1 VWQLRERWHATGQ
14 DDSAEAEHV
23 RLSSS
28 RWRSALRAVFIAL
41 LSAAAGYVGG
51 RAAQGDLPV
60 TITSAMGGGALGFL
74 IIAVPE
80 QALRLMKQGWIV
92 LRMRRRRRRL
102 RRLAAR
108 VRVHLQAVV
117 EQEPSP
123 EAFRDL
129 AVAEYLAD
137 EQEEAELQLQSALS
151 ISPGSGSLINDLGVM
166 LAERG
171 ECDRAAEF
179 FAEALGTESA
189 AEATINCALVAS
201 LVATPEALE
210 QMLRSAGD
218 HAGAMALNNLGV
230 SYARLG
236 RWDRAEAGFQAA
248 SQTNGGLP
256 AAQANLGVVAYR
268 RGQLQEAADRVTE
281 AQRMDPREPA
291 FANYLGV
298 ILAQAGQ
305 FEQARQYLRRALRV
319 DPASAA
325 VQVNALAVEALAGRW
340 DTAARGLSDLV
351 GEHPDLADAHYNL
364 ALCRLAMGEPMAAAA
379 SAGSAI
385 ANGDTSCEAY
395 TVLAVALWEAGHRAK
410 ALHHFQVASGAPG
423 AGASAVSNFGR
434 ALMVEG
440 EVERARQLLQKAQH
454 AWPDST
460 DVALDLATA
469 VLAVRATEYHDA
481 LAGGA
486 EGRQEGN
493 RPLSLPGL
501 EAALARQNGLVTE
514 AHVNLGL
521 YLYMQEQYEPA
532 ADHFAEALRS
542 GLRARELP
550 YLVGTALGRA
560 GEEQASL
567 TDDGGVLHP
576 AVGRQLLRRAV
587 PYLQRACEAREIL
600 ADAAHGLG
608 RCLYVLED
616 FEGALAAFRKGL
628 AVERSE
634 EMHMLAGL
642 AAARQSQEFQV
653 AARGHLLMTEAKRDQ
668 LRERSQELLNGAI
681 HHFSQALLRNEVNP
695 VLHGNLGIAYMLR
708 NREHDIESALRHW
721 ERMRA
726 IGGGAVERRYAELA
740 QIGSLADAARMG
752 FDDRDI
758 KLRGLSV
765 RRWLAVPPPV
775 PSGLRFLVEPMAVHE
790 PWQIIVD
797 SADLREALS
806 LRDRVTADAAL
817 VARLRA

>member
-1 VWQLRERWHATGQ
+1 MWQLRERWHATNQ
-14 DDSAEAEHV
+14 DDNAEAEHV

-28 RWRSALRAVFIAL
+28 RWHSLLRAAFIVL
-41 LSAAAGYVGG
+41 LSATAGYVGG
-51 RAAQGDLPV
+51 RAARGDIAV
-60 TITSAMGGGALGFL
+60 TVTSAMGGGALGFL
-74 IIAVPE
+74 IIAAPQ
-80 QALRLMKQGWIV
+80 QALRLMKQGWVV
-92 LRMRRRRRRL
+92 LRMRTRRRRL

-108 VRVHLQAVV
+108 ARVHLQAVV
-117 EQEPSP
+117 EQGPSP
-123 EAFRDL
+123 EALRDL
-129 AVAEYLAD
+129 GVAEYLAD
-137 EQEEAELQLQSALS
+137 DREEAELQLQSALS
-151 ISPGSGSLINDLGVM
+151 INPGLGSLINDLGVI

-179 FAEALGTESA
+179 FAEALDTESA

-201 LVATPEALE
+201 LVSVPEALE

-230 SYARLG
+230 SYARSG
-236 RWDRAEAGFQAA
+236 RWDRAEAGFVAA
-248 SQTNGGLP
+248 SQSNGGLS
-256 AAQANLGVVAYR
+256 AAQANLGLVAYR
-268 RGQLQEAADRVTE
+268 RGQLQEAADRVTQ

-305 FEQARQYLRRALRV
+305 FELARQYLRRALRV

-340 DTAARGLSDLV
+340 DSAARGLSDLV
-351 GEHPDLADAHYNL
+351 GEHPHLADAHYNL
-364 ALCRLAMGEPMAAAA
+364 ALSRLALGETMAAAA

-385 ANGDTSCEAY
+385 ANGDTSSEAY
-395 TVLAVALWEAGHRAK
+395 TVLAVALWETGHRAK
-410 ALHHFQVASGAPG
+410 ALHHFQVASSAPG
-423 AGASAVSNFGR
+423 AGANAVSNFSR

-469 VLAVRATEYHDA
+469 ILAVRAAEYHDA
-481 LAGGA
+481 LSDGERGKLDH
-486 EGRQEGN
+486 N

-501 EAALARQNGLVTE
+501 EAALARQNGLATE

-521 YLYMQEQYEPA
+521 YRYMQEQYEPA
-532 ADHFAEALRS
+532 AEHFAEALRT
-542 GLRARELP
+542 GPRARELP

-560 GEEQASL
+560 GEEHASR
-567 TDDGGVLHP
+567 TDDGGVSPL
-576 AVGRQLLRRAV
+576 AIGRQFLRRAV

-600 ADAAHGLG
+600 ADAAHNLG

-634 EMHMLAGL
+634 EMHILAGL
-642 AAARQSQEFQV
+642 AAARQSQGLQV

-681 HHFSQALLRNEVNP
+681 HYFTQALTRNEVNP

-726 IGGGAVERRYAELA
+726 IGGGAAELRYAELS

-752 FDDRDI
+752 FDDQGI
-758 KLRGLSV
+758 KLRGLNV
-765 RRWLAVPPPV
+765 RRWLAVAPPV
-775 PSGLRFLVEPMAVHE
+775 PPGLRFLVEPMAVHE
-790 PWQIIVD
+790 PWRIIVD
-797 SADLREALS
+797 SADLQEALS
-806 LRDRVTADAAL
+806 LRDRVRADAAL